1 MRRALLAVMTASL
14 LFSSVSAMASLEDD
28 MDTLNAGLHTVSKTD
43 DVGEFKKALTS
54 MRGAAE
60 DAKTQTPDKLKGK
73 PADSA
78 EIKDY
83 HAGLD
88 TLIGQIDSSMK
99 LADAGDL
106 AGAKAEAKKF
116 TATRN
121 ENHKKFR

>member
-1 MRRALLAVMTASL
+1 MRKALLAVLTTTL
-14 LFSSVSAMASLEDD
+14 LFSSVSAMASLDDD
-28 MDTLNAGLHTVSKTD
+28 MDILKGGLRTVTKTD
-43 DVGEFKKALTS
+43 DVAEFKKALTD

-60 DAKTQTPDKLKGK
+60 DAKTQTPDKLKGQ
-73 PADSA
+73 PSDSP
-78 EIKDY
+78 EMKDY

-88 TLIGQIDSSMK
+88 KLIGQIDSSMK

-116 TATRN
+116 ADTRD

>member
-1 MRRALLAVMTASL
+1 MRKILLAMLTASL
-14 LFSSVSAMASLEDD
+14 LCSSVSALADLGED
-28 MDTLNAGLHTVSKTD
+28 MDILKGAYRTVSKTD
-43 DVGEFKKALTS
+43 DSAEFKKALTD

-60 DAKTQTPDKLKGK
+60 NAKKETPEKLKGQ

-78 EIKDY
+78 QMKDY
-83 HAGLD
+83 RAGLD

-106 AGAKAEAKKF
+106 AAAKEEAKKF
-116 TATRN
+116 ADTRN

>member
-1 MRRALLAVMTASL
+1 MRKALLAVMTASL
-14 LFSSVSAMASLEDD
+14 LFSSLSAMASLDDD
-28 MDTLNAGLHTVSKTD
+28 MNTLNAGLHTVGKTE
-43 DVGEFKKALTS
+43 DVGEFKKALS
-54 MRGAAE
+54 DMRGAAE

-73 PADSA
+73 AADSA

-88 TLIGQIDSSMK
+88 KLISQIDSSMK
-99 LADAGDL
+99 LAEAGDL

>member
-1 MRRALLAVMTASL
+1 MRKTLLTVLTASL
-14 LFSSVSAMASLEDD
+14 LFSSVSALASLEDD
-28 MDTLNAGLHTVSKTD
+28 MDILNGGLRTVTKTD
-43 DVGEFKKALTS
+43 DVSEFKKALTD

-60 DAKTQTPDKLKGK
+60 DAKTQTPDKLKGL

-78 EIKDY
+78 QVKDF

-88 TLIGQIDSSMK
+88 KLIGQIETSMK

-106 AGAKAEAKKF
+106 AGAKKEAEKF
-116 TATRN
+116 ADTRN

>member
-1 MRRALLAVMTASL
+1 MRKTLLTVLTASL
-14 LFSSVSAMASLEDD
+14 LFSSVSALASLEDD
-28 MDTLNAGLHTVSKTD
+28 MDILNGGLRTVTKTD
-43 DVGEFKKALTS
+43 DVSEFKKALTD

-60 DAKTQTPDKLKGK
+60 DAKTQTPDKLKGL

-78 EIKDY
+78 QVKGF

-88 TLIGQIDSSMK
+88 KLIGQIETSMK

-106 AGAKAEAKKF
+106 AGAKKEAEKF
-116 TATRN
+116 ADTRN

>member
-1 MRRALLAVMTASL
+1 MRKALLAVLTTTL
-14 LFSSVSAMASLEDD
+14 LFSSVSAMASLDDD
-28 MDTLNAGLHTVSKTD
+28 MDVLKGGLRTVTKTD
-43 DVGEFKKALTS
+43 DVAEFKKALTD

-60 DAKTQTPDKLKGK
+60 NAKTQTPDKLKGQ
-73 PADSA
+73 PSDSP
-78 EIKDY
+78 EMKDY

-88 TLIGQIDSSMK
+88 KLIGQIDSSMK

-116 TATRN
+116 ADTRD